1 MQISRSEQK
10 RRFKEV
16 EHLVAELVQLPGHA
30 LKQVDSLAEIR
41 DQLIETAT
49 LNGSVRQRQV
59 KYLTKFVVRLEL
71 EPLYELVGQYRG
83 KKLSEKKQQHRM
95 EFYRDALI
103 NEAIAVQEELDEYG
117 ESLEEDWESETVADL
132 QKKLPEVDAMNLTR
146 LAALFVRTRN
156 TRHSREI
163 FRYLKSVDEMRQRK
177 SSQQN

>member
-16 EHLVAELVQLPGHA
+16 ENLVDELVKLPAHA
-30 LKQVDSLAEIR
+30 LQQVESLEEICE
-41 DQLIETAT
+41 QLIETAG
-49 LNGSVRQRQV
+49 LSGSVRQRQV

-83 KKLSEKKQQHRM
+83 KKNSVRKNNSTAWS
-95 EFYRDALI
+95 FTGTPLI

-117 ESLEEDWESETVADL
+117 ETLTEDWDSETVEELKA
-132 QKKLPEVDAMNLTR
+132 KLPDVDPMTLTR
-146 LAALFVRTRN
+146 LSALFARTRN

-163 FRYLKSVDEMRQRK
+163 FRYLKSVDEMRQRN
-177 SSQQN
+177 SE

>member
-16 EHLVAELVQLPGHA
+16 EKLVAELVQLPGPA
-30 LKQVDSLAEIR
+30 LKQVESLAEIC
-41 DQLIETAT
+41 DQLIETAASK
-49 LNGSVRQRQV
+49 GSVRQRQI

-71 EPLYELVGQYRG
+71 EPLYDLVGQYRG

-103 NEAIAVQEELDEYG
+103 NEAIAVQEELDEYDETLG
-117 ESLEEDWESETVADL
+117 EDWESETVAEL
-132 QKKLPEVDAMNLTR
+132 QGKLPDIDPMTLTR
-146 LAALFVRTRN
+146 LSALFARTRN

-163 FRYLKSVDEMRQRK
+163 FRYLKSVDEMRQRN
-177 SSQQN
+177 SQ